1 MNTTWQTRM
10 KSDLASAYNSPGTR
24 DHYFRAAKH
33 FVGCMRRE
41 PEELGQREIRG
52 YFDCFEACSASTKKV
67 QMAGVRFLYAVTL
80 GRPQEV
86 AWMKWPR
93 QTAPLPVVLS
103 GEEVVQL
110 LEAISAPLYRAVAMV
125 MYGAGLRISEACA
138 LEVGDIDAK
147 RGLLHV
153 RHGKGGRPRF
163 TVLGERL
170 LEMLRSYWAANRPPK
185 PLLFPGPD
193 PRKPIEPRSVREAI
207 AAAKITSG
215 LAKKITPHVLRHSF
229 ATHLHELGTDLR
241 TIQVLLGHASL
252 RATQGY
258 LHVSLAAIGQAQS
271 PLDVLGTERGKRKLR

>member
-103 GEEVVQL
+103 
-110 LEAISAPLYRAVAMV
+110 AAVTT
-125 MYGAGLRISEACA
+125 
-138 LEVGDIDAK
+138 
-147 RGLLHV
+147 RGLDISV
-153 RHGKGGRPRF
+153 IMIAEK
-163 TVLGERL
+163 TKV
-170 LEMLRSYWAANRPPK
+170 AASTPK
-185 PLLFPGPD
+185 
-193 PRKPIEPRSVREAI
+193 
-207 AAAKITSG
+207 
-215 LAKKITPHVLRHSF
+215 
-229 ATHLHELGTDLR
+229 ATT
-241 TIQVLLGHASL
+241 
-252 RATQGY
+252 
-258 LHVSLAAIGQAQS
+258 
-271 PLDVLGTERGKRKLR
+271 